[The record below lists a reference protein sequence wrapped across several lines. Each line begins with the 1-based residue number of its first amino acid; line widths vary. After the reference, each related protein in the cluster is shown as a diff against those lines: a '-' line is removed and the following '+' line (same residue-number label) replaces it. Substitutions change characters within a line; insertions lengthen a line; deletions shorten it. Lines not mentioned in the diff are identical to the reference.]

1 MKIIFLGIAFII
13 MLSLSAMEIADLEFE
28 GNNICSREELE
39 AVMISYQGMEYDQ
52 QILLE
57 DMKRIAALYEQK
69 GYYLAKIGQ
78 PEVIPLSQAEV
89 SIKVR
94 IEEGSDLQVFKVT
107 FTGNNYITTDKLLD
121 EIKAPLIFLR
131 DLPQYMTELIAYY
144 NQQSFYFAQAVV
156 DEIVLHEDQVEIRI
170 SIDEGEYCRF
180 QKSIVQGN
188 KVTRRKTILQLSRLN
203 GLETPSLYQLKQ
215 AEQNILSRPYI
226 KTCRILPMNSSTLLY
241 DVTEGNMTAFSGVVG
256 YDNGKDNE
264 GRFTGYMDVN
274 FENLWGTDR
283 SVGFYWENRQEQ
295 HSAIELNYHESG
307 WDYPLGADIKLY
319 REEMDSTWI
328 EVSYDL
334 ELYWFDLFNQAGI
347 YLEKQDIYAGS
358 RRPVIIDET
367 AFSKAGVFWKYSNLD
382 HPRNPRTG
390 YTWAIKYY
398 YIWSRTD
405 EENSGR
411 QAAETNYQKLIPI
424 KGRWLGSVEI
434 NYNLIENKGL
444 TEFDKFEVGGVNSIR
459 GFLEKQFSGYRVGW
473 MNLEL
478 RYILSDEARLS
489 INADIGNIESQENEN
504 ETIYSIGCGLR
515 THTPLGQLILDFAV
529 PNDVHGFKNPLEGIV
544 HFGLETRF

>member
-1 MKIIFLGIAFII
+1 MTPL
-13 MLSLSAMEIADLEFE
+13 LAMQIVDLQFE

-39 AVMISYQGMEYDQ
+39 AVMISYQGMEYNQ
-52 QILLE
+52 LILLE
-57 DMKRIAALYEQK
+57 DMNRIADLYEQK
-69 GYYLAKIGQ
+69 GYYLAKIGE
-78 PEVIPLSQAEV
+78 PEVVALSQAEV
-89 SIKVR
+89 SIIVR
-94 IEEGSDLQVFKVT
+94 IDEGSDLQVQKVS

-121 EIKAPLIFLR
+121 EIKTPLIFLR
-131 DLPQYMTELIAYY
+131 DLPQYMKELVEYY
-144 NQQSFYFAQAVV
+144 NQQSFYFADAKV
-156 DEIVLHEDQVEIRI
+156 DEIMMKDNQVEIRI
-170 SIDEGEYCRF
+170 VIEEGEYCRF
-180 QKSIVQGN
+180 SKSVIRGN
-188 KVTRRKTILQLSRLN
+188 KVTRQQTILQLSRLN
-203 GLETPSLYQLKQ
+203 GLETPSPYQLKQ

-226 KTCRILPMNSSTLLY
+226 KTCRILPMNPYTLLY

-256 YDNGKDNE
+256 YDNGNDNE

-283 SVGFYWENRQEQ
+283 SVGFFWENRQEQ

-334 ELYWFDLFNQAGI
+334 ELYWFDLFNQSGI
-347 YLEKQDIYAGS
+347 YLQKQDIYAGS

-367 AFSKAGVFWKYSNLD
+367 AFSKAGVFWRYTNMD
-382 HPRNPRTG
+382 HPSNPRTG
-390 YTWAIKYY
+390 YAWALKYY

-411 QAAETNYQKLIPI
+411 QAAETNYHKLIPL
-424 KGRWLGSVEI
+424 KGRWVGSIEL
-434 NYNLIENKGL
+434 NYNFIENKGL

-459 GFLEKQFSGYRVGW
+459 GFLEQQYSGFRVGW
-473 MNLEL
+473 TNLEL
-478 RYILSDEARLS
+478 RYILSNEARLS
-489 INADIGNIESQENEN
+489 INVDVGNIENLENEN
-504 ETIYSIGCGLR
+504 VTIYSIGCGLR
-515 THTPLGQLILDFAV
+515 TNTPLGQLILDFAV
-529 PNDVHGFKNPLEGIV
+529 PNDTHGFKNPLEGII

>member
-1 MKIIFLGIAFII
+1 M
-13 MLSLSAMEIADLEFE
+13 
-28 GNNICSREELE
+28 E
-39 AVMISYQGMEYDQ
+39 AVMISYEGMEYDQ
-52 QILLE
+52 LTLLE
-57 DMKRIAALYEQK
+57 DMKRIAGLYEHK
-69 GYYLAKIGQ
+69 GYYLAKISQ

-89 SIKVR
+89 SIKVM
-94 IEEGSDLQVFKVT
+94 IAEGSDLQVSEVI
-107 FTGNNYITTDKLLD
+107 FTGNAYITTGKLLE
-121 EIKAPLIFLR
+121 EIKTPLFFLR
-131 DLPQYMTELIAYY
+131 DLSQYMKELIDYY
-144 NQQSFYFAQAVV
+144 NQQSFYFTQANIEKIELNN
-156 DEIVLHEDQVEIRI
+156 DQAEITIR
-170 SIDEGEYCRF
+170 IDEGEYCRF
-180 QKSIVQGN
+180 HKSIVKGN
-188 KVTRRKTILQLSRLN
+188 KITRRKTILQLSRLN
-203 GLETPSLYQLKQ
+203 RLETPSPYQLKK

-226 KTCRILPMNSSTLLY
+226 KTCRILPMDSSTLLY
-241 DVTEGNMTAFSGVVG
+241 EVTEGNMTAFSGVVG
-256 YDNGKDNE
+256 YDNGNDNT
-264 GRFTGYMDVN
+264 GRFTGFMDVN

-307 WDYPLGADIKLY
+307 WDYPLGADTKLY

-334 ELYWFDLFNQAGI
+334 ELYWFDLFNQTGI
-347 YLEKQDIYAGS
+347 YLEKQDIYSGS

-367 AFSKAGVFWKYSNLD
+367 AFSKAGVFWKYTNLD

-390 YTWAIKYY
+390 YAWALKYY

-405 EENSGR
+405 EQTSGR
-411 QAAETNYQKLIPI
+411 QAAETSYQKLIPI

-444 TEFDKFEVGGVNSIR
+444 TEFDKFEAGGINSIR
-459 GFLEKQFSGYRVGW
+459 GFLEKQFSGFRVGW

-489 INADIGNIESQENEN
+489 INADVGNIESLEKEN
-504 ETIYSIGCGLR
+504 ETIYSIGFGLR
-515 THTPLGQLILDFAV
+515 TNTALGQLILDFAV